1 MEQRRSK
8 EPSCCLLVLVPPT
21 LSLIHTIH
29 SPLTAC
35 CLDRTR
41 QNQNQCSGLMK
52 YYFGFPHN
60 VGVLDVNDSTIIPL
74 LDTVT
79 FGSMYHHGSKIPQI
93 VNNSSRSMLLLL
105 VRLLNSS
112 YLLQI

>member
-1 MEQRRSK
+1 
-8 EPSCCLLVLVPPT
+8 
-21 LSLIHTIH
+21 
-29 SPLTAC
+29 
-35 CLDRTR
+35 
-41 QNQNQCSGLMK
+41 MK

-60 VGVLDVNDSTIIPL
+60 VGVPDVNDSTISPL